1 MYSNHSLYQLICNAS
16 LCHGEKNP
24 TQCRRTSW
32 NKPLISSTERV
43 EEHVSSQFA
52 GFLLVIFGLELG
64 GGITGYVL
72 QDDVEGILQSTVNNS
87 MNKYSYN
94 KEITKTW
101 DIMQH
106 DVSTV

>member
-1 MYSNHSLYQLICNAS
+1 MLPLCPVNRFEVIPCLPFILLIHSVSISAQSA
-16 LCHGEKNP
+16 
-24 TQCRRTSW
+24 TQYVPSGRGD
-32 NKPLISSTERV
+32 
-43 EEHVSSQFA
+43 HVYLQFA
-52 GFLLVIFGLELG
+52 GLLLVIFGMELA

-72 QDDVEGILQSTVNNS
+72 KDDVEGVLRNTVNNS
-87 MNKYSYN
+87 MYKYPYN